1 MNIIIR
7 WVINALALYA
17 TAWLLDGVHVS
28 GFGAALVAAA
38 VLAIVNAIIRPVL
51 ILLTLPVNVL
61 TLGLFTFVINGG
73 LLLLVSRVVRGFEV
87 SGLLTAV
94 VASLILTVIS
104 AILTALA
111 GPKKED

>member
-1 MNIIIR
+1 MKILIR

-38 VLAIVNAIIRPVL
+38 ILAIVNVVIRPIL
-51 ILLTLPVNVL
+51 ILLTLPVNIL

-73 LLLLVSRVVRGFEV
+73 MLLLVSRVVRGFEV

-104 AILTALA
+104 AILNALI
-111 GPKKED
+111 GPKEED